1 MNIWF
6 ISAYDTPEGQSSR
19 TYDYS
24 TELTAMGHKITF
36 FTSSYSHF
44 THEERLKPGERWRE
58 EWFGKVRVIWLKTIP
73 YKGNG
78 LLRGANMLSNAWRAY
93 WTGRSIKE
101 KPDIIFG
108 PSVPLFTG
116 LSAYMLSMS
125 KRCPF
130 CFEVRDIWPQAL
142 IDLGVISKRNPVT
155 WLFRK
160 IEVFLYRYANKI
172 ISVLPFAYKHICKY
186 GIPPE
191 RIVWFPNGVN
201 LKRFSDCKPYSG
213 GKADKLIVMY
223 VGRFAAGHG
232 IEVILQTAKRLQEDA
247 ISKTKFIFFGNG
259 PQKHRFQKMA
269 CEYNLENVDFR
280 EAVPKNKVPQVL
292 EEADLLIAS
301 LQDIP
306 IYRFGINLNKIYDYM
321 ASGRPII
328 FAINAPNNPVAD
340 ANAGISIPP
349 EDPQA
354 MVEAIKSIF
363 FMSPQKRR
371 FLGKNGRKYA
381 ETNYDIC
388 RLAKR
393 LESIL
398 IEIAEREGNKADKKI
413 RKVHET

>member
-24 TELTAMGHKITF
+24 TELTDLGHKVTF

-44 THEERLKPGERWRE
+44 THEERLNPGEKWRE

-78 LLRGANMLSNAWRAY
+78 LRRGANMLSSAWRAY
-93 WTGRSIKE
+93 WIGRSLKE
-101 KPDIIFG
+101 KPNIIFG

-116 LSAYMLSMS
+116 LSAYLLSRR
-125 KRCPF
+125 KKCPF

-142 IDLGVISKRNPVT
+142 IDLGVLSGKNPVT

-160 IEVFLYRYANKI
+160 IEIFLYRHADQI
-172 ISVLPFAYKHICKY
+172 IAVLPFAYKHICQY
-186 GIPPE
+186 GIPSA
-191 RIVWFPNGVN
+191 RVAWIPNGVN
-201 LKRFSDCKPYSG
+201 LKSFADYKPYSG
-213 GKADKLIVMY
+213 GTIDKLVVMY

-232 IEVILQTAKRLQEDA
+232 IEVIIQAARRLQEYS
-247 ISKTKFIFFGNG
+247 ISKTQFIFVGNG
-259 PQKHRFQKMA
+259 PHKHHFQQIA
-269 CEYNLENVDFR
+269 RGYNLVNVDFR
-280 EAVPKNKVPQVL
+280 EAVPKSKVPQVL

-306 IYRFGINLNKIYDYM
+306 IYRFGINLNKIYDYL

-328 FAINAPNNPVAD
+328 FAAKTPNDPITD

-349 EDPQA
+349 DDPEA
-354 MVEAIKSIF
+354 MVAAIKSILS
-363 FMSPQKRR
+363 MAPEKRR
-371 FLGKNGRKYA
+371 IMGENGRNYA
-381 ETNYDIC
+381 EAHFDVSL
-388 RLAKR
+388 LAKKLDNILAEVVGNR
-393 LESIL
+393 NSSI
-398 IEIAEREGNKADKKI
+398 
-413 RKVHET
+413 